1 MRIDLFDASR
11 RLGSMMLSIGASDG
25 VIQIT
30 DIRVEPDVRRIGH
43 GSAMFHEGLRRA
55 RELLAT
61 SARAGSDSSSGESSG
76 ASPGESSASS
86 ASSASSSVPLR
97 RVIIMLG
104 QKSQL
109 LARGFVLRHGFH
121 HIKTIPDLGHGED
134 VMVYVKGLN

>member
-1 MRIDLFDASR
+1 MLAAVMAGGSSLMRIDLFDASR
-11 RLGSMMLSIGASDG
+11 RLGSMMLSIGTSDG

-55 RELLAT
+55 RELLAA
-61 SARAGSDSSSGESSG
+61 SARVGSDLSSG
-76 ASPGESSASS
+76 ASS
-86 ASSASSSVPLR
+86 ASSPVPLR
-97 RVIIMLG
+97 RVVILLG

-121 HIKTIPDLGHGED
+121 HIKTIPGLGQGED